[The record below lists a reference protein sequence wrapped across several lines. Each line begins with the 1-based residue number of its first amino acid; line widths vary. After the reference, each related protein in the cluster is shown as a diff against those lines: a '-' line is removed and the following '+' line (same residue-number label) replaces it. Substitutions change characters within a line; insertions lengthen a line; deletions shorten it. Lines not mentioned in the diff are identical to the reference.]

1 MNIGAVENYGTET
14 CYTGKAS
21 AVSVTN
27 EFQTNIGDQ
36 SNDMDFTSDGSIGVE
51 LYKGMS
57 ANDIFALMGE
67 KGNSISTVN
76 QMVTSKS
83 PEDGKIYRTYFSDDK
98 VTCTDAEGTK
108 IWDLEITED
117 QRSIVNLFFEGHKS
131 YPWVKEIYSD
141 EDMGIVSSKDYW
153 MELLF
158 VNGSVATTSQ
168 ETETNGLSR
177 LQEVQLMDNATVGIS
192 QYGAVTECTSVKEN
206 ENKEKVWTITAF
218 TENGIVSNKC
228 QNGKIIDSWEIKY
241 SKPDDAKRV
250 QELLNFFDKDA
261 NLIFSG
267 SKNFWEDFLRNNM
280 SANDV
285 ISAHGE
291 VFDKAAPNAPAIVKE
306 AWMDAAKATGYLEG
320 GKMNH
325 ISQLLIRQVINREN
339 GVEDYQ
345 NVFGSS
351 VASAMQAAREL
362 LYDLENPLTPIS
374 ERGENAR
381 EYIEQEKEF
390 YKKFIENLEEIS
402 NILVGDESNMHIN
415 KELAQKYSSQLK
427 PVDDIAAVLKQPMQ
441 LAGHTQINKA
451 SNSIDIALGANV
463 KVPGGFTLVV
473 KEYGVEV
480 QGVTNWNNQKESQDA
495 SDMAGALATLLR
507 NASGQLQHVGTDS
520 RQITQWNEDVEKV
533 LGYFGIDIS
542 RDFTVN
548 GVKYVRDG
556 SGIHKAT
563 ALHYI

>member
-1 MNIGAVENYGTET
+1 MSIGAVGNYGTET
-14 CYTGKAS
+14 YYTGKAS
-21 AVSVTN
+21 AGCITN
-27 EFQTNIGDQ
+27 EFKTNVGEQ
-36 SNDMDFTSDGSIGVE
+36 SNDMDFTSDGSIGAE

-67 KGNSISTVN
+67 KGNQISTVN
-76 QMVTSKS
+76 QMVTANN
-83 PEDGKIYRTYFSDDK
+83 PEDGKIYRTYFLDDK
-98 VTCTDAEGTK
+98 ITCTDAEGTK

-117 QRSIVNLFFEGHKS
+117 QRSIVNNFFEGHKAYS
-131 YPWVKEIYSD
+131 WAKEIYND
-141 EDMGIVSSKDYW
+141 EDMGIASSKDYW
-153 MELLF
+153 MKLLSA
-158 VNGSVATTSQ
+158 NESVFTTSQ
-168 ETETNGLSR
+168 ATEKNGISK
-177 LQEVQLMDNATVGIS
+177 LQEVQIMDNTTVGIS
-192 QYGAVTECTSVKEN
+192 KNDAVTECASVKED

-218 TENGIVSNKC
+218 TESGIVSNKC

-241 SKPDDAKRV
+241 SNSDDAKRV

-267 SKNFWEDFLRNNM
+267 SKDFWEDFLRNNM

-285 ISAHGE
+285 TSVHGE

-306 AWMDAAKATGYLEG
+306 AWMDAARETGYLEG

-339 GVEDYQ
+339 GVKDYQ

-351 VASAMQAAREL
+351 VASAMQAAKEL
-362 LYDLENPLTPIS
+362 LYELENPLTPIS

-390 YKKFIENLEEIS
+390 YKKFIDNLEEIS
-402 NILVGDESNMHIN
+402 NILVGDENNMHIN

-441 LAGHTQINKA
+441 LAGHTKINKA
-451 SNSIDIALGANV
+451 SNSIDIDLGANV

-533 LGYFGIDIS
+533 LGYFGIDTS
-542 RDFTVN
+542 KDFTVN
-548 GVKYVRDG
+548 GVKYTREG
-556 SGIHKAT
+556 SAIHKAI
-563 ALHYI
+563 A